1 MCIYNKFTL
10 TQYTTTI
17 WYLHICT
24 FTIYTCHMYAVKNTH
39 PSHSCLTQGVGPN
52 PTIQPSQHLFSS
64 TRREASKLIR
74 KSGGSGGPHLH
85 PQPAVGNGHQKGK
98 DRQLTTDRHISCIFN
113 SLDVLKYD
121 FEAPPTRSWTAYP
134 FFSWALE
141 SSRKGTAVYWQK
153 INMLKENLSGH
164 LGLHIY
170 RNFWVILPLVAA
182 IEIESITLA
191 M

>member
-39 PSHSCLTQGVGPN
+39 PSHSCSTQGVWPN

-74 KSGGSGGPHLH
+74 KSGGSGETHLH
-85 PQPAVGNGHQKGK
+85 PKPAVFSGHQKGK

-121 FEAPPTRSWTAYP
+121 FEHPRGRENAYL
-134 FFSWALE
+134 FFFLSFGN
-141 SSRKGTAVYWQK
+141 SSRFQAQLFIDW
-153 INMLKENLSGH
+153 
-164 LGLHIY
+164 
-170 RNFWVILPLVAA
+170 R
-182 IEIESITLA
+182 
-191 M
+191 